1 MATLHEKAA
10 FTRNRIREAVTA
22 KVCCGPMEGQRHSKE
37 GPFSGLR
44 THWRAELAEA
54 VSSVVGGGNNR
65 SVSHVS
71 QPQDGPEWVNL
82 SRKTVFPRDVS
93 ALGGCHRLGADVPAP
108 ARPGDEAEVR
118 EVRRQMDAAT
128 AAARAAKI

>member
-1 MATLHEKAA
+1 
-10 FTRNRIREAVTA
+10 
-22 KVCCGPMEGQRHSKE
+22 MEGRRHSKE

-71 QPQDGPEWVNL
+71 QPQNGPEWVKLDGSRLALKVRSLAVTCL
-82 SRKTVFPRDVS
+82 S
-93 ALGGCHRLGADVPAP
+93 LCG
-108 ARPGDEAEVR
+108 
-118 EVRRQMDAAT
+118 
-128 AAARAAKI
+128 